1 MSSCDYVT
9 GRPAAFGRCGRLDGV
24 WYRIDEYYFDSRA
37 EGFQKTDEE
46 HYEGLCVLAGER
58 KIRQV
63 VVDPSAASFIEVIR
77 RHGKYTVVPAQNNVV
92 NGIRRVS
99 QALKKREIRIC
110 RSCAAAR
117 REFSLYRWDCD
128 KRADTPV
135 KQNDHA
141 MDDIRYFV
149 TTAMEGG
156 GALPV
161 FAAER

>member
-1 MSSCDYVT
+1 M
-9 GRPAAFGRCGRLDGV
+9 
-24 WYRIDEYYFDSRA
+24 
-37 EGFQKTDEE
+37 
-46 HYEGLCVLAGER
+46 LAGER

-117 REFSLYRWDCD
+117 REFALYRWDCD